1 MASQAAHVNINVP
14 SQDDIAKMLACNVHL
29 GSKSVDPNM
38 QRYVYKRNTNG
49 IHIINLQKTFEKI
62 VLAARMIVALE
73 EMSDVCIVASR
84 PYGQR
89 AALKF
94 ATLTGAK
101 AVAGRFTPG
110 TFTNQDQPKFSE
122 PRLIIVTDPH
132 TDGQALVEASYAN
145 IPAIAICNT
154 DSPTRHVDCV
164 IPANNKAKHSIG
176 LIYWLL
182 CREVLRLQGKPAR
195 SQPWDVMVD
204 LFFYRDP
211 DEAEKEE
218 ATPDAHAL
226 TYDYAASTNPEWSGA
241 PPEWDGSVQA
251 PAGTAEW
258 AEQNGTAAWDQ
269 SVSLGGQSWDSQP
282 N

>member
-1 MASQAAHVNINVP
+1 MASQASSANIHVP

-29 GSKSVDPNM
+29 GSKTVNPQM
-38 QRYVYKRNTNG
+38 KRYVWKRNSNG
-49 IHIINLQKTFEKI
+49 IQILNLQKTYEKI
-62 VLAARMIVALE
+62 VLAARMIVAIE
-73 EMSDVCIVASR
+73 EPGDVCVVAAR

-89 AALKF
+89 AILKF
-94 ATLTGAK
+94 STLTGAK

-110 TFTNQDQPKFSE
+110 TFTNQIQPKFME

-132 TDGQALVEASYAN
+132 TDGQALLEASYAN
-145 IPAIAICNT
+145 IPSIAICNS
-154 DSPTRHVDCV
+154 DSPVRHVDCV
-164 IPANNKAKHSIG
+164 IPANNKGKHAIG

-211 DEAEKEE
+211 EESEKEDE
-218 ATPDAHAL
+218 SATK
-226 TYDYAASTNPEWSGA
+226 TYDYETAPANDWV
-241 PPEWDGSVQA
+241 PPEWDGSAA
-251 PAGTAEW
+251 PPPGSAEW
-258 AEQNGTAAWDQ
+258 ADQNGDH
-269 SVSLGGQSWDSQP
+269 SLPIGSSWDAQP